1 MIWLLDTDPNT
12 QGTIL
17 TILYAEVFA
26 PNSIPNWFN
35 SIHNRI
41 KADPRCTKLLG
52 GSIKA
57 YGEPTSN
64 RWARN
69 RPIAYVSL
77 SFFPSKREREMYCT
91 IVESGADGLIGQF
104 EHSQRQA
111 WHRTFNHAL

>member
-1 MIWLLDTDPNT
+1 MVWLLGTDPNT

-26 PNSIPNWFN
+26 PNSVPNWFN

-52 GSIKA
+52 GGIKA

-69 RPIAYVSL
+69 RPIAYVFHLSSL
-77 SFFPSKREREMYCT
+77 PRERDVLYN
-91 IVESGADGLIGQF
+91 IIDSGANGFIGQF
-104 EHSQRQA
+104 ENS
-111 WHRTFNHAL
+111 